1 MCFIFLEED
10 THKRIKED
18 KLCMVYEYYDKAGP
32 RGINGYPMFMSMCMI
47 FEDDFKIFLK
57 YKDAIIAIEKQ
68 KDEVLKNMDIEN
80 TIINNDKPADNEN

>member
-1 MCFIFLEED
+1 
-10 THKRIKED
+10 
-18 KLCMVYEYYDKAGP
+18 
-32 RGINGYPMFMSMCMI
+32 MFMSMCMI